1 MPATVPAAARTMA
14 VFEVFAREKRELL
27 NSDVA
32 RFLNMPESSCSDL
45 LHTLYEAGFLMRTPR
60 TRRFYP
66 TSRLFVTASEITK
79 NDPLY
84 IAAVEAIELLTE
96 KTGETTFAGR
106 LDEGASK
113 VVAVQEGRHSLRY
126 MLQVGE
132 RIALHASALGKALMG
147 GLPAA
152 EMARQLR
159 LKPMRKITPA
169 TLTDLTLLE
178 QQIAMQRDRGW
189 YSVDEEGNEG
199 VTAYALSGLVGD
211 DPLAISVAGPTDRMH
226 RNREDYLAALHQVA
240 TVTFTGYLNQTI
252 QAEANGHASVLCT

>member
-1 MPATVPAAARTMA
+1 MA

-45 LHTLYEAGFLMRTPR
+45 LHTLYEAGYLMRTPR

-84 IAAVEAIELLTE
+84 MAAVEAIELLTE

-113 VVAVQEGRHSLRY
+113 VVATQEGRHPLRY
-126 MLQVGE
+126 VLQVGE

-152 EMARQLR
+152 EMSRQLR
-159 LKPMRKITPA
+159 LKPLRKLTPA
-169 TLTDLTLLE
+169 TVTDLPLLE
-178 QQIAMQRDRGW
+178 QQIAEQRERGW

-199 VTAYALSGLVGD
+199 VTAYALSGLVGN
-211 DPLAISVAGPTDRMH
+211 DPLAISIAGPTERMQ
-226 RNREDYLAALHQVA
+226 RNREDYLAALQQVA
-240 TVTFTGYLNQTI
+240 AITFTGYSNETTQP
-252 QAEANGHASVLCT
+252 AAKVRA